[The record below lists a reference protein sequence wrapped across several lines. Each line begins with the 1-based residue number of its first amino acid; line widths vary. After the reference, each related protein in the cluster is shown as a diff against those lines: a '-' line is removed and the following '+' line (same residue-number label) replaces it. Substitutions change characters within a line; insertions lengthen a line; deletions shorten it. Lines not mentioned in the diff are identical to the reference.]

1 MALGTWKQVFK
12 GAFGFIIMVDFL
24 RGNRCFSFFFFF
36 KKQTLYVTEVDM
48 DILLLLIIIDK
59 MINGG

>member
-24 RGNRCFSFFFFF
+24 RGNRCFSFFFE
-36 KKQTLYVTEVDM
+36 KQTLYVTEVDM

>member
-24 RGNRCFSFFFFF
+24 RGNRCFSFFFK

>member
-24 RGNRCFSFFFFF
+24 RGNRCFSFFF